1 MNTLVYIVR
10 EKDSHEDRYFV
21 SSEYTAESLQRQIEI
36 VEHVDVEIVRTTM
49 DKLDEKLQKLVDSQM
64 YYTMK

>member
-10 EKDSHEDRYFV
+10 EKDSHADRYFV

-36 VEHVDVEIVRTTM
+36 AEHIDVEIVQTTM

>member
-10 EKDSHEDRYFV
+10 EKDSREDRYFV

-36 VEHVDVEIVRTTM
+36 VEHIDVEIVQTTM

>member
-10 EKDSHEDRYFV
+10 EKDSQEDRYFV
-21 SSEYTAESLQRQIEI
+21 SSEYIAELLQRQIEI
-36 VEHVDVEIVRTTM
+36 VEHIDVEIVRTTM

>member
-1 MNTLVYIVR
+1 MNTPVYIVR

-36 VEHVDVEIVRTTM
+36 VEHIDVE
-49 DKLDEKLQKLVDSQM
+49 M
-64 YYTMK
+64 YQQRWTS

>member
-1 MNTLVYIVR
+1 MNTPVYIVR

-21 SSEYTAESLQRQIEI
+21 SSEYTTESLQRQIEI
-36 VEHVDVEIVRTTM
+36 VEHIDVEIVPTTM
-49 DKLDEKLQKLVDSQM
+49 DKLDEKSQKLVDVQM